1 MAELPRYQPTGRVF
15 SDVPQLDF
23 ANVRESFKASQSM
36 SSALDKLSNFA
47 YKEAAVNAET
57 KAEQFSV
64 ENPITLEQ
72 IKQAQESGFSAND
85 LITSTGGGAIFEK
98 TLRKMQGEQLR
109 AQLEVYGQSA
119 LSEIMGQ
126 VNTGQLNNMQ
136 EIKQKF
142 ESAITGYEKPLIGI
156 NPESAVRFKQSMAT
170 TAHSFYK
177 EATKKLESDYRN
189 DQQILS
195 QVNFDNSLKATK
207 SMLNT
212 VTDPAILE
220 EYKNLQFK
228 NVYQQ
233 AREGGTDFA
242 QQQANKFLAEF
253 DAIKLNHFTEV
264 ATSTTY
270 ASDIVGAAQKIKAG
284 DFGDATPLYNS
295 LAEEEKKKVRQNSLL
310 AWSDVINATKQQES
324 YVKIQ
329 NKEKDDKDVIKLYE
343 LPDGSKDKRVLAKDL
358 FVRGAITQS
367 TLDSVLNP
375 KSDDDAKGNPLDKA
389 HAEADIIYGRI
400 TSEAQLNSLYPTL
413 NRKQRADLIVT
424 MSSKVV
430 ANNKAQIRVAAG
442 AAEDPMAAIDIPT
455 AARVQRITDIYDD
468 LKTQT
473 NNDGTLKYSP
483 NDAAKEAI
491 RQYPKTETFE
501 TSKSSQKSIFSSMQ
515 KSFPNFNPDTM
526 TPEAFVKK
534 VGLGEAEKLKLK
546 RQYENYKAAKAVTGL
561 SKDSL

>member
-1 MAELPRYQPTGRVF
+1 MADLPRYQPTGRVF
-15 SDVPQLDF
+15 ADVPQLDF

-36 SSALDKLSNFA
+36 SSALDKLSSFA
-47 YKEAAVNAET
+47 YKEAATNAET

-72 IKQAQESGFSAND
+72 IKQAQESGFNAND
-85 LITSTGGGAIFEK
+85 LITATGGGAIFEK

-119 LSEIMGQ
+119 LSDIMGQ

-177 EATKKLESDYRN
+177 EAAKKLESDYRN

-242 QQQANKFLAEF
+242 QQQANKFLTEF

-264 ATSTTY
+264 ATSSTY
-270 ASDIVGAAQKIKAG
+270 ASDIVGAAQKIRAG
-284 DFGDATPLYNS
+284 DFGNATPLYNS
-295 LAEEEKKKVRQNSLL
+295 LTQEEQKKVRQNSLL

-324 YVKIQ
+324 YIKIQ
-329 NKEKDDKDVIKLYE
+329 NKEKDDKDVIRLYE
-343 LPDGSKDKRVLAKDL
+343 LPDNSKDKRLLAKDL
-358 FVRGAITQS
+358 FVRNVITQS

-375 KSDDDAKGNPLDKA
+375 KGDDEAKGNPLDAA
-389 HAEADIIYGRI
+389 HAQADIIYGRI
-400 TSEAQLNSLYPTL
+400 TNESQLNSLYPTL
-413 NRKQRADLIVT
+413 TRKQRADLIVT

-455 AARVQRITDIYDD
+455 AARIQKITDIYDD

-473 NNDGTLKYSP
+473 NLDGTLKYSP

-491 RQYPKTETFE
+491 RQYPKTEAFE
-501 TSKSSQKSIFSSMQ
+501 TNKSSQKSVFGSMQ
-515 KSFPNFNPDTM
+515 KSFPTFNPDTM
-526 TPEAFVKK
+526 TPEGFAQKF
-534 VGLGEAEKLKLK
+534 GLGKDEKAKLK
-546 RQYENYKAAKAVTGL
+546 RQYDSYKAAKAVTGL
-561 SKDSL
+561 SGSSL